1 MLLIFLRDGSF
12 LFIRSLSTSPSQ
24 KFIQSSF
31 NGSFFLHARVAD
43 LSFTPE
49 FLAKP
54 SFSLG
59 HPCSRHHSQE
69 CWTTDLS
76 LVLISL
82 LTFMFHGA
90 LIDYPFLSSKFF
102 IPLLPIGPLVLTSP
116 HNKEWNSLLII
127 YVRIF
132 LYISL
137 QSTFTKE
144 SQYI

>member
-1 MLLIFLRDGSF
+1 MFPLIFLKDGSF

-24 KFIQSSF
+24 KFIQSSI
-31 NGSFFLHARVAD
+31 NRSFFLM
-43 LSFTPE
+43 LELLTCPLPQ
-49 FLAKP
+49 FLAEP
-54 SFSLG
+54 PFPLG
-59 HPCSRHHSQE
+59 HPCSRLHSQE
-69 CWTTDLS
+69 CWTIDLS
-76 LVLISL
+76 LVLISF
-82 LTFMFHGA
+82 LTFKFHGA

-102 IPLLPIGPLVLTSP
+102 IPLPPIGPLILTSP